1 MREVLGIEAAPHCT
15 TLYLNFDNFDPEKLE
30 RLNEGLVKRFWG
42 HRRRKTGIIGID
54 SMLIEIFGTRARKLA
69 GTT

>member
-1 MREVLGIEAAPHCT
+1 M
-15 TLYLNFDNFDPEKLE
+15 NFDNFDSEKLE

-42 HRRRKTGIIGID
+42 HRRRKTGIIVID
-54 SMLIEIFGTRARKLA
+54 SMLIDIFGTRVRKLA

>member
-1 MREVLGIEAAPHCT
+1 M
-15 TLYLNFDNFDPEKLE
+15 NFDNFDPEKLE
-30 RLNEGLVKRFWG
+30 RLNEGLVKRFWE